1 MPRLNQIQYSF
12 PLLSVHLVF
21 IISIVSAAPDRLV
34 PDSLG
39 IVDKEPEL
47 VTFVQARYPVELS
60 KQGVEGVVLL
70 DILVNENGLV
80 DSVAIVQGVAPRLDS
95 AARDAAAQFV
105 FKPAQVQNRPVA
117 VIIRFHYPFSLKQIL
132 DSVKVFENLIGCV
145 NEERTNKPLSGI
157 ALELCILDSVFE
169 TGLNVPRSA
178 YMAKIGTFQGQHLE
192 RNLLM
197 TTTDTLGRFSFK
209 SLPSCRCRINIGGL
223 EFKAINDNV
232 VIQAGKVLK
241 TKYWLTRSPR
251 SQNEIVVYGHSTGNK
266 VDLIKGEKEYG
277 RTDDLNDM
285 LTMKPGVASAPKAQS
300 LLLVNGE
307 GPYDNGFMLRGIP
320 IFAPSHF
327 AGVPY
332 FDKSVF
338 SLGAPLDIEFLTT
351 GISGLY
357 NGGSGSIVRIDPGI
371 LHDPIHVARPELLVN
386 YGTLGADLTLSVP
399 FRRGKDFYQV
409 SYRPA
414 DKYAL
419 WFLNEYKVSGNNVP
433 ANFTS
438 PSSYTDVQFLGSQ
451 RLRSMRV
458 RQLVWLSEDTY
469 VDSTFFLRYSDNFSR
484 VTPQEEKTI
493 PWGIF
498 TLSLDS
504 TQLSWLKSVNIGGA
518 LQHWFESK
526 SGMAA
531 YSKDVERKNVALSA
545 EGPVFRLAW
554 GDISTHLMTQYVP
567 WSGRLMMPQRR
578 IGAFT
583 SQADSLIVS
592 GYQADVEISQ
602 SFSGKGAHFFYGV
615 NVSEGLFLPGPKG
628 FVNPGLWIRFP
639 FKRSSIYV
647 SAGMITS
654 QPDIRGMPSDSGAQ
668 KLVHSYNGSAKAFAY
683 PLSWLNGSVEGFVKY
698 KPYQPVYGPNPR
710 LAVWDE
716 SGSTS
721 LFSCGVNMEAEAR
734 LGPKIN
740 LRTVQSFS
748 KSILSAPQYQE
759 PYEWDIPWTNKTI
772 ISYSFIDTILTV
784 FAIGNFYAGLPYHEV
799 LYTNGELQ
807 WDETIRRNDPYTRI
821 DCKLQF
827 CQPVS
832 NQRNLM
838 QYDAYLLLSD
848 LTRLYKDSE
857 MRGLDSFNPL
867 YHLHLGL
874 RVRIRF

>member
-1 MPRLNQIQYSF
+1 MLRIKPIHFSV
-12 PLLSVHLVF
+12 PLLSLQLIFV
-21 IISIVSAAPDRLV
+21 ISIVWAAPDHIL
-34 PDSLG
+34 PDSLTM
-39 IVDKEPEL
+39 VDKEPEL
-47 VTFVQARYPVELS
+47 ITFVQAQYPAELS
-60 KQGVEGVVLL
+60 RQGVEGVVLL
-70 DILVNENGLV
+70 DVLVNENGLV
-80 DSVAIVQGVAPRLDS
+80 DSVAIVKGVVPQLDS
-95 AARDAAAQFV
+95 AARAAAARFV

-117 VIIRFHYPFSLKQIL
+117 VIIRFQYPFSLKQIL
-132 DSVKVFENLIGCV
+132 DSVKVFENLVGRV
-145 NEERTNKPLSGI
+145 NDESTNKPLSGI
-157 ALELCILDSVFE
+157 TLELCILDSVFE
-169 TGLNVPRSA
+169 TGLNVPQPA
-178 YMAKIGTFQGQHLE
+178 YLEKIGTFQGQHLDS
-192 RNLLM
+192 NLLI

-209 SLPSCRCRINIGGL
+209 SLPSCRCRIKVGGL
-223 EFKAINDNV
+223 DFKTINDDLV
-232 VIQAGKVLK
+232 VQAGKVLNA
-241 TKYWLTRSPR
+241 KYWLTRSP
-251 SQNEIVVYGHSTGNK
+251 SAKNELVVYGHNEGNK
-266 VDLIKGEKEYG
+266 VDLKKEEKEYG
-277 RTDDLNDM
+277 RTDDLNNL
-285 LTMKPGVASAPKAQS
+285 LTMKPGVASVPKAQS

-320 IFAPSHF
+320 IFTPSHF

-371 LHDPIHVARPELLVN
+371 LHDPIHVARPELMVN

-399 FRRGKDFYQV
+399 FRRGKDLYQV
-409 SYRPA
+409 SFRPS

-438 PSSYTDVQFLGSQ
+438 PTSYTDVQFLGSQ
-451 RLRSMRV
+451 RLGSMRV
-458 RQLVWLSEDTY
+458 RQLLWLSQDTY
-469 VDSTFFLRYSDNFSR
+469 VDSTFFFPDSDDPML
-484 VTPQEEKTI
+484 VTPQSEKAI

-498 TLSLDS
+498 TVSLDS
-504 TQLSWLKSVNIGGA
+504 TQVSWLKSLNIGGA

-526 SGMAA
+526 AGMAA
-531 YSKDVERKNVALSA
+531 YSKDIERRNVALTA
-545 EGPVFRLAW
+545 EGPVFRLKW

-567 WSGRLMMPQRR
+567 WTGRLMMPQRK
-578 IGAFT
+578 IGSFT
-583 SQADSLIVS
+583 AQADSLIVS

-602 SFSGKGAHFFYGV
+602 SYSGTAKHFLYGV
-615 NVSEGLFLPGPKG
+615 NVSEGLFLPGPEG
-628 FVNPGLWIRFP
+628 FVDPGFWIRFP
-639 FKRSSIYV
+639 FEKNSIHV

-654 QPDIRGMPSDSGAQ
+654 QPDIRGMPSNNGAQ
-668 KLVHSYNGSAKAFAY
+668 KPVHSYNGSAKAYVY

-698 KPYQPVYGPNPR
+698 KPYQPVYGQNPR
-710 LAVWDE
+710 LPTWDE
-716 SGSTS
+716 NGSTS
-721 LFSCGVNMEAEAR
+721 LLSYGLNVEAEAR

-740 LRTVQSFS
+740 LRTVQSLS

-772 ISYSFIDTILTV
+772 LSYSFIDTIFTAFL
-784 FAIGNFYAGLPYHEV
+784 IGNFYAGLPYHEI

-807 WDETIRRNDPYTRI
+807 WDGTVRRNKPYTRI

-838 QYDAYLLLSD
+838 QYDIYVLLSD
-848 LTRLYKDSE
+848 LTEYFGDPDS
-857 MRGLDSFNPL
+857 RKTDLVNPL
-867 YHLHLGL
+867 YHVHFGL